1 MPPIR
6 TQNTQKSIEQEG
18 RILLAIKAIK
28 NQEITSIR
36 EAARRF
42 EVPHSTLYDRLRGYQ
57 FRRESRANGHKLTQ
71 FEEESLIEWILS
83 MDLRGNPPR
92 PSLVKDMANLLLA
105 SRGTTPPPTIGL
117 NWVPNFIKRYKDTI
131 ASRFSRR
138 YDYQRAQCED
148 PTVI

>member
-57 FRRESRANGHKLTQ
+57 FRRESRANGHKLTEI
-71 FEEESLIEWILS
+71 EEKSLLEWILS
-83 MDLRGNPPR
+83 MDLRGNPPG
-92 PSLVKDMANLLLA
+92 PSLARDMANLLLA
-105 SRGTTPPPTIGL
+105 SRGTTPSPTVGQ
-117 NWVPNFIKRYKDTI
+117 NWVSNFIKRHSNTVG
-131 ASRFSRR
+131 SRFIVGTTTEGHNAKTR
-138 YDYQRAQCED
+138 
-148 PTVI
+148 P